1 MPAGVDVIRTGE
13 EHVDLTAA
21 LRVLRSEGVGIV
33 MCRRRTHRSTVS
45 SSSAGLVDE
54 LALTVAPSLVGGDS
68 ARVAHGDRS
77 ALTGMSLV
85 HVLEED
91 GSLFLRYRAQASGS
105 R

>member
-1 MPAGVDVIRTGE
+1 MLNGQLIER
-13 EHVDLTAA
+13 
-21 LRVLRSEGVGIV
+21 
-33 MCRRRTHRSTVS
+33 
-45 SSSAGLVDE
+45 GLVDE

-91 GSLFLRYRAQASGS
+91 GSLFLRSTDIQPAKFDKSASVRCS
-105 R
+105 CATA